1 MTMTKG
7 GSAKRPSPGGPAA
20 DGPAADGPPPKART
34 RRSHVPA
41 AGTEHA
47 AAIEKARREMPHE
60 GAAAQSLPA
69 DAASRDRATREAR
82 ARIGADVVCEA
93 LIRQGVGVFFSYPG
107 GVILPLYDV
116 LGDYPELRHVLV
128 RHEQGGAHAA
138 DGYARATGKV
148 GVCMGTSGP
157 GATNLVTGIGTA
169 QLDSIPMVAIT
180 GNVPSALIGKDAFQ
194 EIDIN
199 GIPLPMTKHNYLVR
213 NADDLP
219 RVLAEAFHIARTGR
233 PGPVHVDITKDAL
246 QQETATP
253 HPTEAEVIAGLPGF
267 RPNMDGHYRQLKTAA
282 AEIAAATFS
291 CRP

>member
-7 GSAKRPSPGGPAA
+7 GSAKPPGSRPPASK
-20 DGPAADGPPPKART
+20 PKTAAAAAAAAAPPPPPAPGRVRRT
-34 RRSHVPA
+34 HVPA

-47 AAIEKARREMPHE
+47 AAVERAQREMLHE
-60 GAAAQSLPA
+60 GPSSASMPV
-69 DAASRDRATREAR
+69 DATALERAPR

-93 LIRQGVGVFFSYPG
+93 ILRQDVDVFFSYPG

-116 LGDYPELRHVLV
+116 LGDHPRLRHILV

-157 GATNLVTGIGTA
+157 GATNLVTGIATA

-199 GIPLPMTKHNYLVR
+199 GITLPMTKHNYLVR

-233 PGPVHVDITKDAL
+233 ARSTWTSRRTRSSRRRAPSTRRMP
-246 QQETATP
+246 
-253 HPTEAEVIAGLPGF
+253 
-267 RPNMDGHYRQLKTAA
+267 R
-282 AEIAAATFS
+282 
-291 CRP
+291 